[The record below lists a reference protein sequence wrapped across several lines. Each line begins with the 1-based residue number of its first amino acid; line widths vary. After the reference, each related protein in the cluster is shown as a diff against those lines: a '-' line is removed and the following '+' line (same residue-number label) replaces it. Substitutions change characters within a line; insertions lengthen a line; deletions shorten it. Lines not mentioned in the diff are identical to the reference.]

1 MDLLVDVYICNEEK
15 NCRLMVFIL
24 DVYSGVSLWL
34 IVDFCYLCL
43 SFVLINI
50 TLNTFPVEY
59 SIHFFVVLKA
69 NDNIINNN
77 NFYNYTGT
85 GC

>member
-1 MDLLVDVYICNEEK
+1 
-15 NCRLMVFIL
+15 MVFIL
-24 DVYSGVSLWL
+24 DVYSSVSLWL

-43 SFVLINI
+43 SFFLINI
-50 TLNTFPVEY
+50 MLNTFPVEY

>member
-1 MDLLVDVYICNEEK
+1 
-15 NCRLMVFIL
+15 MVFIL
-24 DVYSGVSLWL
+24 DVYSSVSLWL

-50 TLNTFPVEY
+50 MLNTFPVEY

>member
-1 MDLLVDVYICNEEK
+1 
-15 NCRLMVFIL
+15 MVFIL

-77 NFYNYTGT
+77 NNFYNYTGT

>member
-1 MDLLVDVYICNEEK
+1 
-15 NCRLMVFIL
+15 MVFIL
-24 DVYSGVSLWL
+24 DVYSSVSLWL

-59 SIHFFVVLKA
+59 SFHFFVVLKA

-77 NFYNYTGT
+77 NFYSYTGT